1 MEFGALVCTARRPR
15 CTDCPLAGDCSWFRR
30 GRPADPTPRR
40 SQPEFA
46 GSDRQARG
54 EIMRLLREGDQ
65 PISSAAIANAWPDAD
80 QARRAL
86 EGLLSDGL
94 VSRMSRGRYA
104 LPLT

>member
-1 MEFGALVCTARRPR
+1 
-15 CTDCPLAGDCSWFRR
+15 
-30 GRPADPTPRR
+30 
-40 SQPEFA
+40 
-46 GSDRQARG
+46 
-54 EIMRLLREGDQ
+54 MRLLREGDQ